1 MRIALVIAGVV
12 AALLVPGTASAA
24 PPAND
29 NFDLATVIDPS
40 ALPFSDSVTIDEAT
54 LEGGEPNGPP
64 STCYYL
70 GKSVWYRFTPSS
82 NGTIRADVS
91 ASTIYDRTLYVY
103 RQESSG
109 LAGLTNIGCASP
121 YYNGPSSLT
130 FNVQSG
136 ETYYLQ
142 VGSYYTWT
150 SGTASLSL
158 QAIVPPANDD
168 FANAETASS
177 LPFGDDVDTTA
188 ASVEAGEPTLCTPP
202 ASEKTAWYA
211 YTPSSSGSVSAR
223 VTSAPAPTGI
233 AVYTGGALTNLSNLG
248 CQYGFPLTIH
258 VDAGTTYYFQVGTF
272 GQYGGELHFVL
283 EVPPPPVV
291 SLYYYPG
298 DPSVFDAVQF
308 SDSGTYDPAS
318 AGITSE
324 AWSFGDGG
332 TASNPGCCPTH
343 RYLADGTYHVTLTV
357 TTTDGRT
364 GSITRD
370 VDVRTHDVSIAKL
383 TVPQSASV
391 GQSRPIV
398 VGLSNRRY
406 PETVRIDLYR
416 STANGFV
423 QFASSTQSVPVKS
436 GGKTSDFSFNY
447 VFTSDDAAIG
457 KVTFRAVATIV
468 TARDALLADNDIV
481 SLPTK
486 VK

>member
-1 MRIALVIAGVV
+1 MRIALVIASVV

-24 PPAND
+24 APANDNFANATVIDPSSLPFSDSVDSTSATDEPSEQACTGPPEQQTVWYSYTPSVNQTVRADTHGSSFSDTTLSAWTGPDVGSLSNLGGCQYFFESELLIHVQAGTTYHFRAAVFPFGSGGDLHFHLQVVPPPAND
-29 NFDLATVIDPS
+29 NFADAQPIS
-40 ALPFSDSVTIDEAT
+40 GLPFSSSTVDAT
-54 LEGGEPNGPP
+54 GATVESGEPTP
-64 STCYYL
+64 SCVGALQT
-70 GKSVWYRFTPSS
+70 GTAWYRFTASES
-82 NGTIRADVS
+82 GSISANGAYYNTVAAYS
-91 ASTIYDRTLYVY
+91 GGTL
-103 RQESSG
+103 G
-109 LAGLTNIGCASP
+109 NLAQIGCQ
-121 YYNGPSSLT
+121 NFGQLVT
-130 FNVQSG
+130 FHA
-136 ETYYLQ
+136 
-142 VGSYYTWT
+142 
-150 SGTASLSL
+150 TAG
-158 QAIVPPANDD
+158 Q
-168 FANAETASS
+168 
-177 LPFGDDVDTTA
+177 
-188 ASVEAGEPTLCTPP
+188 
-202 ASEKTAWYA
+202 
-211 YTPSSSGSVSAR
+211 
-223 VTSAPAPTGI
+223 
-233 AVYTGGALTNLSNLG
+233 
-248 CQYGFPLTIH
+248 
-258 VDAGTTYYFQVGTF
+258 TYYFQLAGLYGNNSLQLQLVKTPAPTASF
-272 GQYGGELHFVL
+272 GYN
-283 EVPPPPVV
+283 
-291 SLYYYPG
+291 PG
-298 DPSVFDAVQF
+298 DPSSFDTIGFYDQ
-308 SDSGTYDPAS
+308 SYDPGQVGFAS
-318 AGITSE
+318 E
-324 AWSFGDGG
+324 QWSFGDGG

-370 VDVRTHDVSIAKL
+370 VDVRTHDVGIAKL

-416 STANGFV
+416 STASGFV